1 MRVAASSGAPVGRL
15 VMADSSRWFSLLRQP
30 APTPE
35 PAPAAPVAPVAP
47 VGPRGERTK
56 TVAVRLT
63 PDEHTAWVA
72 AAEAEGRGQMGRW
85 VRETVTARLE
95 NQPVTTPVAAT
106 AEVRQ
111 MRAELAWMGS
121 NLNQIAKALNT
132 SALGGGPGPAIE
144 DVSRNLEAARELLG
158 AVRDELRGR

>member
-1 MRVAASSGAPVGRL
+1 
-15 VMADSSRWFSLLRQP
+15 MADSSRWFSLLRQP
-30 APTPE
+30 APVADPVPAAAGQE
-35 PAPAAPVAPVAP
+35 PAAAPGEVPA
-47 VGPRGERTK
+47 GPRGERTK

-63 PDEHTAWVA
+63 PEEHAAWVV

-95 NQPVTTPVAAT
+95 DRTATAPVAAM

-111 MRAELAWMGS
+111 MRAELARMGS
-121 NLNQIAKALNT
+121 NLNQIARALNT

-144 DVSRNLEAARELLG
+144 DVARNLEAARELLG
-158 AVRDELRGR
+158 SVRDELRGR